1 MAKRKKRKR
10 TAGTAVSTSQN
21 NVEFAQPV
29 TKQQKTAEKFRI
41 EYAYVIK
48 DLRTIFILATIMF
61 TLLIVI
67 NLVLR

>member
-1 MAKRKKRKR
+1 MAKRKKKKQVAR
-10 TAGTAVSTSQN
+10 TAVSTPQN
-21 NVEFAQPV
+21 TVEIAQPV

-48 DLRTIFILATIMF
+48 DLRTIFILAGIMF

>member
-1 MAKRKKRKR
+1 MAKRKQKVRKPR
-10 TAGTAVSTSQN
+10 TAVSALQN
-21 NVEFAQPV
+21 TVEIEQPV

-48 DLRTIFILATIMF
+48 DLRTIFILAAIMF

>member
-1 MAKRKKRKR
+1 MAKRKQKTR
-10 TAGTAVSTSQN
+10 TGTAVSAPQN
-21 NVEFAQPV
+21 TVEIAQPV

-48 DLRTIFILATIMF
+48 DMRTIFILAGIMF